1 MKRALES
8 IQKENIS
15 NNALKVVARL
25 NESGYQAYLVGGC
38 VRDLLLG
45 RLPKDFDVATN
56 AHPEEIRDL
65 FRNSRIVGKRF
76 KIVHVKFGREIV
88 EVTTFRAPHSDH
100 YDETHSESGM
110 TLIDNNFGSFTED
123 VFRRDFTINAI
134 YYQPNNRELID
145 LANGATDVMSR
156 TIRTIGNPESR
167 FREDPVRMMR
177 AARFEAKLEFELDPQ
192 TREQIHALG
201 YLIQD
206 VSPARLFEEVLKLFM
221 SGHGEKSL
229 SALLTHKLYGWLFPD
244 SKRSMENHPTE
255 ALVRHALLST
265 DSRIDADKPV
275 TPAFIYAAMFWYPFV
290 DEKDRVQ
297 KEEGLTHFAASHEA
311 ANNVISKQ
319 QLFTSIP
326 RRFTG
331 TIRDIWFLQSRL
343 TARFADKPDL
353 LMQHKRFRAAY
364 DFLLIREATGEKTD
378 QLGQWWTEYQQADP
392 ERRNAMK
399 KSVPSKR
406 KKRGRRRKRKPNNSP
421 NGNGIANPTTSWSL

>member
-1 MKRALES
+1 
-8 IQKENIS
+8 
-15 NNALKVVARL
+15 
-25 NESGYQAYLVGGC
+25 
-38 VRDLLLG
+38 
-45 RLPKDFDVATN
+45 
-56 AHPEEIRDL
+56 
-65 FRNSRIVGKRF
+65 
-76 KIVHVKFGREIV
+76 
-88 EVTTFRAPHSDH
+88 
-100 YDETHSESGM
+100 
-110 TLIDNNFGSFTED
+110 
-123 VFRRDFTINAI
+123 
-134 YYQPNNRELID
+134 
-145 LANGATDVMSR
+145 
-156 TIRTIGNPESR
+156 
-167 FREDPVRMMR
+167 
-177 AARFEAKLEFELDPQ
+177 
-192 TREQIHALG
+192 
-201 YLIQD
+201 
-206 VSPARLFEEVLKLFM
+206 
-221 SGHGEKSL
+221 
-229 SALLTHKLYGWLFPD
+229 
-244 SKRSMENHPTE
+244 MENHPTE

-290 DEKDRVQ
+290 DEKERVQ